1 VIQPRETFVTDLE
14 TKFLAAWP
22 PDRWSD
28 VPVVVA
34 VSGGADS
41 VALLRLLAACRRGGS
56 PACHGRLI
64 VAHFNHA
71 LRGGESDTD
80 ENFVVRLTKQLD
92 LTCHVGRASQEQLAA
107 RSGDGVENAARHLRY
122 EFLLHAAETYGAR
135 YVATAH
141 TADDQ
146 VETILHR
153 IVRGTGVAG
162 LAGISRVRALSPA
175 VGLVRPLLGVRRQE
189 VLDYLASLDQP
200 FCTDTTNADCN
211 FTRNRIRQQL
221 LPLLAA
227 DYNSQVTEAL
237 LRLGQL
243 AGEAQTVVDHEVD
256 GLLQRAV
263 QTRAAYVTVSLDRL
277 QGVPRYLV
285 RELLIR
291 IWRDRGWPL
300 QAMGFAQW
308 DQLADMVASAG
319 PAVRMFPG
327 AVLVERDDS
336 HLSLRM
342 AAGA

>member
-1 VIQPRETFVTDLE
+1 VTDLE
-14 TKFLAAWP
+14 SKFLAAWQ
-22 PDRWSD
+22 PDRWSE

-41 VALLRLLAACRRGGS
+41 VALLRLMANLRLGGKS
-56 PACHGRLI
+56 ADSHGRLI

-71 LRGGESDTD
+71 LRGGESEAD
-80 ENFVVRLTKQLD
+80 EHFVVQLAEQ
-92 LTCHVGRASQEQLAA
+92 LNLECQVGRADRQQLLA
-107 RSGDGVENAARHLRY
+107 RSGDGIENAARQLRY
-122 EFLLHAAETYGAR
+122 DFLLHTAETLGAR

-162 LAGISRVRALSPA
+162 LAGMSRVRPLSPA
-175 VGLVRPLLGVRRQE
+175 VGLIRPLLGVRRQE
-189 VLDYLASLDQP
+189 ILDYLDSLGQP
-200 FCTDTTNADCN
+200 YCTDTTNADCS

-227 DYNSQVTEAL
+227 DYNSQVVDAL

-243 AGEAQTVVDHEVD
+243 AGEVQAVIDREID
-256 GLLQRAV
+256 DLFDRAV
-263 QTRAAYVTVSLDRL
+263 RSTTASVTVTLARL
-277 QGVPRYLV
+277 EGLPRYLI

-308 DQLADMVASAG
+308 DQLADMVSAG
-319 PAVRMFPG
+319 GPISRMFPG
-327 AVLVERDDS
+327 AVMVQRDDS
-336 HLSLRM
+336 TLCFRPET
-342 AAGA
+342 GRQGCV